1 MHKKEGAGK
10 VIDSSDEEEEVQQE
24 EKDDGKRDKIFS
36 KTFLR
41 SLSNQCKFK
50 MAFIQQMGENKY
62 DRAQLQTKVLKP
74 SVFNSINNI
83 NSQPNNNSLPPKYF
97 NKTTSAP
104 YFLKGDEDDVAQT
117 TGVNLKNTRASIY
130 SAVMN
135 KLGNYT

>member
-1 MHKKEGAGK
+1 MHKKDAAGK
-10 VIDSSDEEEEVQQE
+10 VIDSSDEEVEVQKE

-83 NSQPNNNSLPPKYF
+83 NSPPSKPALTPKYF
-97 NKTTSAP
+97 NNTTTAP
-104 YFLKGDEDDVAQT
+104 SFLKGDEDDIAQI
-117 TGVNLKNTRASIY
+117 TGVNL
-130 SAVMN
+130 
-135 KLGNYT
+135 